1 MAEHQEQ
8 QDEVVPAAP
17 KSSSPQCHSL
27 SDSSD
32 SSDADKANRTDS
44 DGIEGGGKKATQRH
58 NKKKPRLMANYD
70 SKRQEEIRL
79 ANRHA
84 ARECRKRKKMF
95 NEELETAITKLT
107 EENQALTVQHHTLT
121 SCLRQVIITRQQ
133 QQQQPALAM
142 QMMVPQVLQQQV
154 LPGLPVNAGV
164 PAQMLAPQPLG
175 VSSVPS
181 MAAAVAAA
189 PTNPFASSSAL
200 FPSGLCQQSR
210 PGAPLGNY
218 AHSQPSDEALSLLTQ
233 QTAPPPL

>member
-32 SSDADKANRTDS
+32 SSDADKGTRTDS
-44 DGIEGGGKKATQRH
+44 DAIEGGGKKASLQRP
-58 NKKKPRLMANYD
+58 KKPRLMANYD

-181 MAAAVAAA
+181 IAAAVAAA
-189 PTNPFASSSAL
+189 PTNPFATSSAL
-200 FPSGLCQQSR
+200 FPPGLCQQPR
-210 PGAPLGNY
+210 PGAPLGTY
-218 AHSQPSDEALSLLTQ
+218 THSQPSDEALSLLTQ
-233 QTAPPPL
+233 QAPPPL

>member
-1 MAEHQEQ
+1 MAEQQEQ
-8 QDEVVPAAP
+8 QDELVPAAP

-32 SSDADKANRTDS
+32 SSDAEGKCTDR
-44 DGIEGGGKKATQRH
+44 DDIEGGGNKASLQRP
-58 NKKKPRLMANYD
+58 KKPRLMANYD

-154 LPGLPVNAGV
+154 LPSLPVNGGV

-181 MAAAVAAA
+181 IGSAGAAA

-200 FPSGLCQQSR
+200 FPPGLCQQPR
-210 PGAPLGNY
+210 PGAPLGTY
-218 AHSQPSDEALSLLTQ
+218 THSQPSDDAISLLTQ
-233 QTAPPPL
+233 QAPPPL

>member
-1 MAEHQEQ
+1 MAGQQEQ
-8 QDEVVPAAP
+8 QDHIGPAAP
-17 KSSSPQCHSL
+17 QASPQSL
-27 SDSSD
+27 SDSD
-32 SSDADKANRTDS
+32 SSDGDKAKSTDS
-44 DGIEGGGKKATQRH
+44 DAIAGEGGKKASLPR
-58 NKKKPRLMANYD
+58 NKKKRLMANYD

-107 EENQALTVQHHTLT
+107 EENQALTVQHQTLT

-133 QQQQPALAM
+133 QQQQPLAM

-154 LPGLPVNAGV
+154 LPGLPVNAGGV
-164 PAQMLAPQPLG
+164 PAQMLPQQPLG

-181 MAAAVAAA
+181 IAAAVAAA
-189 PTNPFASSSAL
+189 PTNPFVPPSVL
-200 FPSGLCQQSR
+200 FPQGLCQQPR

-218 AHSQPSDEALSLLTQ
+218 THSQPNDVDTLSLLAQ
-233 QTAPPPL
+233 QPQPPL